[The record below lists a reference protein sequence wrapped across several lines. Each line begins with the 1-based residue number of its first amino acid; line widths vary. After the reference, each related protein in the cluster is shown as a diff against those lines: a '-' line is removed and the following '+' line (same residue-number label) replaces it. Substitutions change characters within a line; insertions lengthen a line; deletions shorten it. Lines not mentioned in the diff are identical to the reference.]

1 VRSPVVTKND
11 LRKYVNAAP
20 TAIVIYH
27 GGTGSSSTPAVASSG
42 GSTVSGFRAS
52 DTPLPYTILALD
64 SSAKFPASVISD
76 DFPTTAHNET
86 ITGTWSFTQT
96 ITAPRFTGHLTT
108 RWESLTN
115 GDAANPELIFADGD
129 IIACEVTQ

>member
-1 VRSPVVTKND
+1 MRSPAVTKND

-20 TAIVIYH
+20 TSIVIYH
-27 GGTGSSSTPAVASSG
+27 GGTGSSSAPTTASSS

-52 DTPLPYTILALD
+52 DTPIPYTILALD

-76 DFPTTAHNET
+76 DFPALAHNEVV
-86 ITGTWSFTQT
+86 TGTWSFTKT
-96 ITAPRFTGHLTT
+96 ITAPLFTGHLTT

-115 GDAANPELIFADGD
+115 GDEELIFADGD
-129 IIACEVTQ
+129 IIACEVV